1 MLKAK
6 ATTRALIVL
15 SAALWFTMAPAWAQ
29 SETYPQIDISG
40 YKKYETKNVSV
51 SPDKQYFNALSQLGG
66 FYPTYSG
73 GPWQE
78 RLQLRILGQLSQD
91 LSVSY
96 DLEQQPESPERFDVK
111 VKYYNT
117 ELSFGDINASF
128 SGNEFVSASKTL
140 NGVMLTSK
148 DTWYDVT
155 VVPSAKLKSQT
166 QALTSQKGNN
176 TPGPYNLG
184 HGGIVEGSEVVLLN
198 NNVMVRNADYTI
210 DYFEGKITFTRQLSQ
225 TDEFKYSYEYTNI
238 IDMFFPSLSRRDFFG
253 WQSRFTVDPEK
264 IGKPEPKPEPLVTSV
279 RETFPTI
286 GSLDAYVQENEASGQ
301 YRLNNFPLIKF
312 SETLTFMGTKLIK
325 NE

>member
-1 MLKAK
+1 MNFKIPL
-6 ATTRALIVL
+6 TRYLYLVSCFL
-15 SAALWFTMAPAWAQ
+15 LLAAAAAIAQ
-29 SETYPQIDISG
+29 EGSYPQLDISG
-40 YKKYETKNVSV
+40 FKKWEYKSV
-51 SPDKQYFNALSQLGG
+51 DIAPKRNYFSGLTQLGG
-66 FYPTYSG
+66 FYPNYTG

-78 RLQLRILGQLSQD
+78 RLQLRILGQLSKD
-91 LSVSY
+91 LAVTY

-117 ELSFGDINASF
+117 ELSFGDINATF

-148 DTWYDVT
+148 DSWYDVT

-238 IDMFFPSLSRRDFFG
+238 IDLFFPSLSRRDFFG

-286 GSLDAYVQENEASGQ
+286 GSSDAFIQENA
-301 YRLNNFPLIKF
+301 
-312 SETLTFMGTKLIK
+312 
-325 NE
+325 